1 MQKKKGPKKG
11 AKYNMERPYSFGK
24 RLFELRKKR
33 GLTQIELAEKM
44 GTTLRGVSYYEREAK
59 NPTIDVIEKA
69 AKALGVPKKYFL
81 DDNFKAEIQEVPPV
95 IKSLKQRLPK
105 LNHLPRKDQE
115 NLVGVIDGFLA
126 KRKLAG

>member
-1 MQKKKGPKKG
+1 MNTKGMKKGFRFNDPRS
-11 AKYNMERPYSFGK
+11 YEFGQK
-24 RLFELRKKR
+24 LFELRKKR
-33 GLTQIELAEKM
+33 GLTQTELAKKM

-59 NPTIDVIEKA
+59 NPTIDIIEKA

-81 DDNFKAEIQEVPPV
+81 VDDMKLNIEETPPV
-95 IKSLKQRLPK
+95 IKSLKQRIPK
-105 LNHLPRKDQE
+105 LYTLTRKEQE